1 MSTIIFPHP
10 ALYKYVPLST
20 LWCFYPYTGENPFSD
35 TFTTQP
41 LLFFSIKV
49 TPRVSLF
56 RPSHYLLTNS
66 FTNSGPMYTNST
78 ANISNTFLITYYFFL
93 PCYSKW
99 KSHNVVWLSEVGV
112 WKWGRHCRIFL
123 FIFFPEVLISRSN
136 EQAAVHGHQAIIFG
150 YHANSEH
157 DGMLLYWEIDPGP
170 MTVVVKY

>member
-1 MSTIIFPHP
+1 MLNTTQSSLMSPQKQNSPNKPWEKNKGPTKKCVWTIIFPHA

-66 FTNSGPMYTNST
+66 FSNSGPMYTNST
-78 ANISNTFLITYYFFL
+78 ANISNTFLITYYFF
-93 PCYSKW
+93 CHATANERAIMW
-99 KSHNVVWLSEVGV
+99 CGWV
-112 WKWGRHCRIFL
+112 KWGFESGVGIVE
-123 FIFFPEVLISRSN
+123 FFYSFFF
-136 EQAAVHGHQAIIFG
+136 Q
-150 YHANSEH
+150 
-157 DGMLLYWEIDPGP
+157 
-170 MTVVVKY
+170 KY

>member
-1 MSTIIFPHP
+1 M
-10 ALYKYVPLST
+10 
-20 LWCFYPYTGENPFSD
+20 
-35 TFTTQP
+35 
-41 LLFFSIKV
+41 LLFTNMYHCPHCDAFILTQEKIHSLTLSLLSLCCFFPIKV

-66 FTNSGPMYTNST
+66 FSNSGPMYTNST

-157 DGMLLYWEIDPGP
+157 DGMLLYWEIDPGS

>member
-1 MSTIIFPHP
+1 MLNTTQSSLMSPQKQNSPSKPWEKNKGPTKKCVWTIIFPHA

-66 FTNSGPMYTNST
+66 FSNSGPMYTNST

-112 WKWGRHCRIFL
+112 WKWGRHCRIF
-123 FIFFPEVLISRSN
+123 FIHFFSRSTHFP
-136 EQAAVHGHQAIIFG
+136 Q
-150 YHANSEH
+150 
-157 DGMLLYWEIDPGP
+157 
-170 MTVVVKY
+170 

>member
-1 MSTIIFPHP
+1 MLLFTNMYHCPHCD
-10 ALYKYVPLST
+10 AFILTQEKIHSLTLS
-20 LWCFYPYTGENPFSD
+20 
-35 TFTTQP
+35 
-41 LLFFSIKV
+41 LLSLCCFFSIKV

-66 FTNSGPMYTNST
+66 FSNSGPMYTNST

-123 FIFFPEVLISRSN
+123 FIFFSEVLISRSN

-157 DGMLLYWEIDPGP
+157 DGMLLYWEIDPGS